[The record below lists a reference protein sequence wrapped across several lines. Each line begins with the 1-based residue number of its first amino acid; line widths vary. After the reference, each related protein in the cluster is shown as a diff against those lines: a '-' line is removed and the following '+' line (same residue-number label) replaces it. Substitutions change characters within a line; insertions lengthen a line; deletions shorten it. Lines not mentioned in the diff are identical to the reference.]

1 MILSAKIIF
10 LSDRF
15 IGEINFVVRLLQ
27 WRKIKAANEK
37 YINVPLTSL
46 MKTLT

>member
-27 WRKIKAANEK
+27 WRKVKAANEK

>member
-10 LSDRF
+10 LSGRF

-27 WRKIKAANEK
+27 WRKIKAANEN
-37 YINVPLTSL
+37 IL
-46 MKTLT
+46 MCR